1 MAGLRRA
8 GEGPPWQPK
17 FGLACAFLGLMQLSV
32 GFMKGGETQSV
43 TMIVLGAPGVSDAP
57 LVRNEDRSVSPA
69 A

>member
-1 MAGLRRA
+1 
-8 GEGPPWQPK
+8 
-17 FGLACAFLGLMQLSV
+17 MQLSV